1 MPLFQRR
8 QPEAR
13 SVSLAQ
19 LQKILDR
26 SGITWSGVVVDG
38 ERAMRNSAVWASVE
52 LVATLAASMPIEQ
65 FRKAGDQSQPVP
77 LDSFFIDPDPDPSV
91 SIAGF
96 VGQVLRSAAMRGNA
110 YALLQADPVTGR
122 VMRASTVHPD
132 RVHWQIV
139 DGKVRT
145 LLDGERVERWPL
157 GPLWHFALFQQPGSP
172 IGLSPLEYHRQTIGA
187 TIAAQKFGAAFFDSG
202 GNPSIIIQVPDE
214 PTVEESKAL
223 KQKVLE
229 TTRGNREPLILPQEL
244 RIERVSVTPDDSQFL
259 ETQRYGVEEIARV
272 FLGGFPELIGSAVT
286 GSGSITYA
294 NREQRM
300 ADFIALSLGPR
311 YLVPLERALSML
323 LPADQYV
330 RFNIDSLLRADL
342 AGRYASYKLA
352 AEVSTLLG
360 QPLLTV
366 DEMRQLENLP
376 LMVSDSDATASDP
389 ADIAATAEQAR
400 SLSVAET
407 VQKVYLGVGKV
418 LTSDEARAII
428 NAAGGTLPVPG
439 PQFPDAAPAAASLP
453 AIDHQT
459 GEMGT
464 RVADGAPAVICDI
477 DGTLLDDDD
486 QPYSAVIDWVNT
498 LQGELHV
505 VSGRLEA
512 DEQRTRRA
520 LQSAGLRDFT
530 LHLRPYAE
538 KGTLLHKRIVADE
551 LLATLDVRL
560 AIDNDSDAR
569 AVYQS
574 LGIDTAD
581 PADIGDDDDSE
592 RSVVRA
598 VELDLPQ
605 YMRDAAA
612 RGVALYEEGLGGDD
626 LADETVR
633 AARQMAR
640 GDISEAKVLLANA
653 WQARHAVDL
662 EASKNTD
669 PDDPEWPG
677 AGAVA
682 HYLWA
687 IDPTNPQ
694 PARDWFAS
702 KAADIQK
709 DRESET
715 P

>member
-65 FRKAGDQSQPVP
+65 FRKAGDQSRPMP

-96 VGQVLRSAAMRGNA
+96 IGQVLRSAAMRGNA

-122 VMRASTVHPD
+122 VTRATSVHPD
-132 RVHWQIV
+132 RVHWQMV
-139 DGKVRT
+139 DGKART
-145 LLDGERVERWPL
+145 LLDGEQVERWPL
-157 GPLWHFALFQQPGSP
+157 GQLWHFALFQQPGSP

-187 TIAAQKFGAAFFDSG
+187 TIAAQRFGAQFFDSG

-214 PTVEESKAL
+214 PTLEESKAL

-360 QPLLTV
+360 QPLLTI

-376 LMVSDSDATASDP
+376 AMTSDDDDSSDP
-389 ADIAATAEQAR
+389 AEAAATAEQAR

-439 PQFPDAAPAAASLP
+439 PQFPDAQPAAASQP
-453 AIDHQT
+453 AIDQQS
-459 GEMGT
+459 GLMGT

-486 QPYSAVIDWVNT
+486 QPYPAVIGWVNS

-505 VSGRLEA
+505 VSGRLVA
-512 DEQRTRRA
+512 DIDRTRRA
-520 LQSAGLRDFT
+520 LQSAGLRGFT
-530 LHLRPYAE
+530 LHLRPDSE
-538 KGTLLHKRIVADE
+538 KSTLLHKRIVASE
-551 LLATLDVRL
+551 LLDRLDVRL

-574 LGIDTAD
+574 LGIETAN
-581 PADIGDDDDSE
+581 PADIADDDSE

-598 VELDLPQ
+598 VALDLPQ

-612 RGVALYEEGLGGDD
+612 RGVALYEEGLGGDG

-669 PDDPEWPG
+669 PDDPDWPG